1 MARSPQPE
9 YGLRD
14 DIINKQPMSFQERFI
29 FNNQENGDII
39 RNEHLVRY
47 QFVSKFVKHKRV
59 LDIACGSGYGS
70 AILAEAGASEVM
82 GMDKSAEAVKTAVSV
97 YSLNNLTYKEGDAE
111 NISAS
116 DKDFDVVVSLE
127 TVEHLSNQE
136 KYIQELARVA
146 KDEALV
152 FISTPNKQVFGNK
165 NPFHVKELT
174 KSEFENLLKSA
185 FPFVVVLEQANAVV
199 SFLRASGDTTL
210 KETHISSASEP
221 LYFLAI
227 CSKREITEK
236 DFAGEGIS
244 SLSVKVLERMK
255 NNPVL
260 KLSDKIYPLFAK
272 LFKR

>member
-1 MARSPQPE
+1 
-9 YGLRD
+9 
-14 DIINKQPMSFQERFI
+14 MSFQERFI

-47 QFVSKFVKHKRV
+47 QFVSKFVKHQRV

-70 AILAEAGASEVM
+70 AILAQAGALQVI
-82 GMDKSAEAVKTAVSV
+82 GMDKSAEAVKTASAE
-97 YSLNNLTYKEGDAE
+97 YNLCNLTYKEGDAE
-111 NISAS
+111 NISAP
-116 DKDFDVVVSLE
+116 DKSFDVVVSLE
-127 TVEHLSNQE
+127 TVEHLSNQD

-152 FISTPNKQVFGNK
+152 FISTPNKQVFGNQ

-185 FPFVVVLEQANAVV
+185 FPFVVILEQANAVV
-199 SFLRASGDTTL
+199 SFLKASGDTSL
-210 KETHISSASEP
+210 KETQITSASEP

-227 CSKREITEK
+227 CSKREIAEK
-236 DFAGEGIS
+236 DFAGEGLA

-260 KLSDKIYPLFAK
+260 KLSDKFYPLFAK
-272 LFKR
+272 FFRK